1 MYSYQFGDKLT
12 RLNQLLFMDDLKLFA
27 RPHDQIDSLVN
38 IVYTFS
44 DDTGMAFEIKNCGV
58 LVLQR
63 GKFDKAKSR
72 DLNLPNGKLMNN
84 Q

>member
-44 DDTGMAFEIKNCGV
+44 DDTGMAFEIKNAGFYYFNEEN
-58 LVLQR
+58 LI
-63 GKFDKAKSR
+63 K
-72 DLNLPNGKLMNN
+72 LNREI
-84 Q
+84 

>member
-38 IVYTFS
+38 IVYKFS
-44 DDTGMAFEIKNCGV
+44 DDTGMAFEIKNSGV

-63 GKFDKAKSR
+63 GKFDKAK
-72 DLNLPNGKLMNN
+72 
-84 Q
+84 